1 MNKKE
6 IILDNGMKLVLVNTN
21 KFKTVNVGVTFEDKM
36 SDKDITCDRLLIKL
50 LTTKTKEHPT
60 IKEFKNYLKDLYDT
74 SVSCTSNT
82 MGETYSFCV
91 YTNAIN
97 KKFALHK
104 ENLLESQ
111 FKVLNEVL
119 KKPFITNNGFDNDYF
134 KETKSDYKQNLL
146 NMNNYKEYAI
156 LNEVNKIIGKDNKL
170 IVISEGYL
178 NELNNINNEDIFK
191 KYNDLN
197 KMATSIFVVG
207 EFDEKE
213 VIKYV
218 KEYLDF
224 NGNRSKHE
232 YFTKNEMKKY
242 DDLSIDS
249 KFNQSAIAC
258 LYDLDVSIGDELYYP
273 AVLFVELFNYYLFKI
288 VREEY
293 NFCYSIYTVYYGSR
307 GLCLL
312 QSNIEEKNYTKTLE
326 VIDEILNDLRNKID
340 EKVLKI
346 CKDKITSKLEKS
358 EDNPLKIMSNAYIN
372 EVYDLGSIEEQIN
385 KVNSVNKEDIMNVAK
400 MLNKKFNVILKEGK

>member
-21 KFKTVNVGVTFEDKM
+21 KFKTVNVGVIFEDKM

-50 LTTKTKEHPT
+50 LTTKTKEHST

-119 KKPFITNNGFDNDYF
+119 KKPFITSNGFDNDYF

-156 LNEVNKIIGKDNKL
+156 LKEVNKIIGKDNKL

-197 KMATSIFVVG
+197 NMATSIFVVG

-273 AVLFVELFNYYLFKI
+273 ALLFVELFNYYLFKI

-312 QSNIEEKNYTKTLE
+312 QSNIEEKNYAKTLE

-340 EKVLKI
+340 DKVLKI
-346 CKDKITSKLEKS
+346 CKDKITSNLEKS

-385 KVNSVNKEDIMNVAK
+385 KVNSVNKEDIMKVAK